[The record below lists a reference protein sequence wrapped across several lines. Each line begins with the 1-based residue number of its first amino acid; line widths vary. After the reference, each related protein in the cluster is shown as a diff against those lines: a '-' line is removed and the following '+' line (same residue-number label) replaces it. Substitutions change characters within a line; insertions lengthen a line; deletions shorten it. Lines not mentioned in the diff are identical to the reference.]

1 MRADRD
7 SDLHMVLCEPQHQ
20 PQRSNAIHTRHSPK
34 PRQIAAVFKHG
45 LTLSSSV
52 PWILARCL
60 AIVNSGGPGGLCGGE
75 RMKRERNYEKVNPI
89 YINANTFIFKSEE
102 ARRERER
109 VEN

>member
-7 SDLHMVLCEPQHQ
+7 SDLHMVLCEPQRQ

-60 AIVNSGGPGGLCGGE
+60 AIVNVGGRQGGLC
-75 RMKRERNYEKVNPI
+75 
-89 YINANTFIFKSEE
+89 
-102 ARRERER
+102 
-109 VEN
+109 